1 MNSFHHLF
9 FPHGEWGW
17 LSAGLAGSEVHGQ
30 VHLPRSSWL
39 HPRPVARPVKFF
51 DGRQPDKSLS
61 HWCVLVLKVEDIL
74 SAPKAFHR
82 SRRVHDKNS
91 LWPGNMP
98 YVQTASQCA
107 VFRSFYL
114 DWIQFLV
121 GAHPELAIA
130 TIRRWYP
137 NDWRTNLVDGILG
150 ICWPRAL
157 IFGCHSQATCV
168 LVDAMAPLLQAPKIL
183 RKTGLLAKGS
193 LTPSWKL
200 TGSQVAIILGEL
212 ELWYHNWRSGPSCR
226 QPKRHCTQIEN

>member
-1 MNSFHHLF
+1 MAGF
-9 FPHGEWGW
+9 GGW

-39 HPRPVARPVKFF
+39 HPRPVARPQKFF

-183 RKTGLLAKGS
+183 RKTDLLAKGS

-226 QPKRHCTQIEN
+226 QPKRHFCTQIEN

>member
-1 MNSFHHLF
+1 M
-9 FPHGEWGW
+9 
-17 LSAGLAGSEVHGQ
+17 AGSQTKVYRTDVFWCLRLKISSVHRRLFIEV
-30 VHLPRSSWL
+30 
-39 HPRPVARPVKFF
+39 A
-51 DGRQPDKSLS
+51 
-61 HWCVLVLKVEDIL
+61 
-74 SAPKAFHR
+74 
-82 SRRVHDKNS
+82 RVHDKNS

-183 RKTGLLAKGS
+183 RKTDLLAKGS

-226 QPKRHCTQIEN
+226 QPKRHFCTQIEN